1 MKRAENQLLTVNS
14 WLSALVLFSLSI
26 LVILLIFN
34 LFYLTDS
41 QLTEFLLILRDIIQL
56 LQRNL
61 TRLFY
66 EFFLQFIYCYFKR
79 RIEIAERISV
89 PGKR

>member
-1 MKRAENQLLTVNS
+1 MKRAENQLLTVNPVNS

-56 LQRNL
+56 LQ
-61 TRLFY
+61 
-66 EFFLQFIYCYFKR
+66 
-79 RIEIAERISV
+79 
-89 PGKR
+89 